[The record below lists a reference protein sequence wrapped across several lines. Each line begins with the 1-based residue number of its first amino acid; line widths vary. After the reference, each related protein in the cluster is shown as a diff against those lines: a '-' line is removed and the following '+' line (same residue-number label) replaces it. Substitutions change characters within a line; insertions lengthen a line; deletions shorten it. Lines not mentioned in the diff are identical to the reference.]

1 MQERTWGRLSLTL
14 CIKKHHCV
22 HVCDQDAN
30 MRAGPSLRA
39 ALWGGAMAAAEVN
52 VSSGELMTVKEEERQ
67 SSGNNHKTQV
77 ILHLQP
83 ILHG

>member
-1 MQERTWGRLSLTL
+1 M
-14 CIKKHHCV
+14 
-22 HVCDQDAN
+22 HVCDQDVN
-30 MRAGPSLRA
+30 MRAGPCLRA

-52 VSSGELMTVKEEERQ
+52 VSSGELMTVKEEEGE

-83 ILHG
+83 ILHGYKMLYVICEP